1 MRDTLSLEYGVNVD
15 TVGAEVHVQIVELG
29 IRTIKKRVRGMV
41 KLLCAASVACAV
53 LCQQN

>member
-1 MRDTLSLEYGVNVD
+1 MRDTLSQEYGVNVD